1 MTYARN
7 NATTRPILL
16 GKVVKISDGSLE
28 TTSVSIEV
36 SKDGGAWSAGTGTAS
51 VNRGEWSYLPS
62 QGETDCETLRV
73 VAYKTDYYSASA
85 QVVFSASSS
94 FGHIGTDQ
102 SKIANPTSIVN
113 LSNTTIKTATDVEGK
128 LPSDHT
134 STVIISSNEV
144 NAKYGRILVS
154 SGSALQI
161 TGNEVN
167 VQAESL
173 VCNSVTGIALLI
185 EGNNTNVKTNYISGG
200 LLIKGDNTNVKTN
213 YINGG
218 IGFDSDSLESTVS
231 ADYINGSIVF
241 GTSCKGGIVI
251 NAKSYNSFGSL
262 AEGSPNNP
270 IYLVFN
276 IDRIFIDPIGD
287 GLLLLDNCT
296 CDIESFYISAGSLTC
311 SVPNTTF
318 RFYNATI
325 DIPTIDCS
333 DGVIEFYNCVILGNV
348 TQSSTGVIRYDALT
362 KFRGTVTGTTT
373 PMSLAANTL
382 TASALATDAVSEIQ
396 SGLALQSTV
405 LGVKTKTDN
414 LPNDPADASDI
425 AASFAVVNGSLAI
438 IAGYIDTEIVA
449 IKAKTDNLPPDP
461 ADASDIAAS
470 FATVNGS
477 LSIIAGYIDTE
488 ITAIKAKTDLI
499 PADIGSV
506 LVSVNGNRTVFVTG
520 AHHVA
525 ADIHELQPAVIETTH
540 FAANAINANAL
551 ATDAV
556 TEIANGV
563 ATIQVLSR
571 LDSMIESNGGGQFRF
586 DTIALSLA
594 PSGGGGG
601 GGTIIVS
608 PLSAIGIDRVS
619 GTTIRLFT
627 EEQISHSVD
636 IYDADN
642 NPVNLSAMTLQLDI
656 ATEGRQL
663 LMSTTNIT
671 VSGPSSNKI
680 TFTNN
685 LLSSAKAGVNYW
697 ALRNTASGNR
707 IIAHGLWIV
716 NKTAKV
722 GP

>member
-113 LSNTTIKTATDVEGK
+113 LNNTTIKTATDVEGK

-134 STVIISSNEV
+134 ATVTISSNEV

-154 SGSALQI
+154 SGPSLLI
-161 TGNEVN
+161 TGNDVN
-167 VQAESL
+167 VKADSIINNDFP
-173 VCNSVTGIALLI
+173 NSSALNI
-185 EGNNTNVKTNYISGG
+185 Q
-200 LLIKGDNTNVKTN
+200 GDNTNVEAN
-213 YINGG
+213 FISGN
-218 IGFDSDSLESTVS
+218 IGFNSDSFESTVT
-231 ADYINGSIVF
+231 ADYINGSMTIGVSCRGNIV
-241 GTSCKGGIVI
+241 V
-251 NAKSYNSFGSL
+251 NANAYYSLGSL
-262 AEGSPNNP
+262 IEGSLNNP
-270 IYLVFN
+270 IYLLLN
-276 IDRIFIDPIGD
+276 IDRIFIDPNGD

-296 CDIESFYISAGSLTC
+296 CDVESIYISAGNLNC
-311 SVPNTTF
+311 SAPNTTF

-333 DGVIEFYNCVILGNV
+333 NGVIEFYNCVVLGNV
-348 TQSSTGVIRYDALT
+348 TQSSTGEIRYDALT
-362 KFRGTVTGTTT
+362 KFRGTITGTIT

-382 TASALATDAVSEIQ
+382 TASALATDAVTEIQ

-405 LGVKTKTDN
+405 LGVKAKTDN

-438 IAGYIDTEIVA
+438 IAGYIDTEVAA

-488 ITAIKAKTDLI
+488 VTAIKAKTDLI

-506 LVSVNGNRTVFVTG
+506 IISTNSNRSVHVTG
-520 AHHVA
+520 SHHIASVMHDA
-525 ADIHELQPAVIETTH
+525 EPNSIPEDAFVS
-540 FAANAINANAL
+540 NALSARVL

-586 DTIALSLA
+586 DTIALSLT
-594 PSGGGGG
+594 PSGGGGGG

-656 ATEGRQL
+656 ANEGRQL

-685 LLSSAKAGVNYW
+685 AVSSAKAGVNYW

>member
-113 LSNTTIKTATDVEGK
+113 LNNTTIKTATDVEGK

-134 STVIISSNEV
+134 ATVTISSNEV

-154 SGSALQI
+154 SGPSLLI
-161 TGNEVN
+161 TGNDVN
-167 VQAESL
+167 VKADSIINNDFP
-173 VCNSVTGIALLI
+173 NSSALNI
-185 EGNNTNVKTNYISGG
+185 Q
-200 LLIKGDNTNVKTN
+200 GDNTNVEAN
-213 YINGG
+213 FISGN
-218 IGFDSDSLESTVS
+218 IGFNSDSFESTVT
-231 ADYINGSIVF
+231 ADYINGSMTIGVSCRGNIV
-241 GTSCKGGIVI
+241 V
-251 NAKSYNSFGSL
+251 NANAYYSLGSL
-262 AEGSPNNP
+262 IEGSLNNP
-270 IYLVFN
+270 IYLLLN
-276 IDRIFIDPIGD
+276 IDRIFIDPNGD

-296 CDIESFYISAGSLTC
+296 CDVESIYISAGNLNC
-311 SVPNTTF
+311 SAPNTTF

-333 DGVIEFYNCVILGNV
+333 NGVIEFYNCVVLGNV
-348 TQSSTGVIRYDALT
+348 TQSSTGEIRYDALT
-362 KFRGTVTGTTT
+362 KFRGTITGTIT

-382 TASALATDAVSEIQ
+382 TASALATDAVTEIQ

-405 LGVKTKTDN
+405 LGVKAKTDN
-414 LPNDPADASDI
+414 LPN
-425 AASFAVVNGSLAI
+425 
-438 IAGYIDTEIVA
+438 
-449 IKAKTDNLPPDP
+449 DP

-488 ITAIKAKTDLI
+488 VTAIKAKTDLI

-506 LVSVNGNRTVFVTG
+506 IISTNSNRSVHVTG
-520 AHHVA
+520 SHHIASVMHDA
-525 ADIHELQPAVIETTH
+525 EPNSIPEDAFVS
-540 FAANAINANAL
+540 NALSARVL

-594 PSGGGGG
+594 PSGGGGGG

-656 ATEGRQL
+656 ANEGRQL

-685 LLSSAKAGVNYW
+685 AVSSAKAGVNYW

>member
-1 MTYARN
+1 
-7 NATTRPILL
+7 
-16 GKVVKISDGSLE
+16 VKISDGSLE

-113 LSNTTIKTATDVEGK
+113 LNNTTIKTATDVEGK

-134 STVIISSNEV
+134 ATVTISSNEV

-154 SGSALQI
+154 SGPSLLI
-161 TGNEVN
+161 TGNDVN
-167 VQAESL
+167 VKADSIINNDFP
-173 VCNSVTGIALLI
+173 NSSALNI
-185 EGNNTNVKTNYISGG
+185 Q
-200 LLIKGDNTNVKTN
+200 GDNTNVEAN
-213 YINGG
+213 FISGN
-218 IGFDSDSLESTVS
+218 IGFNSDSFESTVT
-231 ADYINGSIVF
+231 ADYINGSMTIGVSCRGNIV
-241 GTSCKGGIVI
+241 V
-251 NAKSYNSFGSL
+251 NANAYYSLGSL
-262 AEGSPNNP
+262 IEGSLNNP
-270 IYLVFN
+270 IYLLLN
-276 IDRIFIDPIGD
+276 IDRIFIDPNGD

-296 CDIESFYISAGSLTC
+296 CDVESIYISAGNLNC
-311 SVPNTTF
+311 SAPNTTF

-333 DGVIEFYNCVILGNV
+333 NGVIEFYNCVVLGNV
-348 TQSSTGVIRYDALT
+348 TQSSTGEIRYDALT
-362 KFRGTVTGTTT
+362 KFRGTITGTIT

-382 TASALATDAVSEIQ
+382 TASALATDAVTEIQ

-405 LGVKTKTDN
+405 LGVKAKTDN
-414 LPNDPADASDI
+414 LPN
-425 AASFAVVNGSLAI
+425 
-438 IAGYIDTEIVA
+438 
-449 IKAKTDNLPPDP
+449 DP

-488 ITAIKAKTDLI
+488 VTAIKAKTDLI

-506 LVSVNGNRTVFVTG
+506 IISTNSNRSVHVTG
-520 AHHVA
+520 SHHIASVMHDA
-525 ADIHELQPAVIETTH
+525 EPNSIPEDAFVS
-540 FAANAINANAL
+540 NALSARVL

-594 PSGGGGG
+594 PSGGGGGG

-656 ATEGRQL
+656 ANEGRQL

-685 LLSSAKAGVNYW
+685 AVSSAKAGVNYW